1 MNEEDL
7 KNNGEETFSYKYVA
21 LTEEERRVIEDIRV
35 RYEGRTDREA
45 GFERLRKLDRLVRR
59 TAFAV
64 SVAVGVVGLLL
75 FGGGMSLSLETS
87 SAVLLALGVALS
99 AAGVAVMAVAK
110 PVHSKLSER
119 LKKKYGAEIL
129 KLSEELLGKDGDR

>member
-7 KNNGEETFSYKYVA
+7 KNNGEEIFSYKYVA